1 MYLILSYFMRVIV
14 TGSVGT
20 GKTTVAKALAK
31 KFKLKYMDVN
41 KIIKENKL
49 VEGYDKELDTKL
61 VDVNK
66 LVKVLI
72 KIIKRNKNIVID
84 SHLSHYLPKKYVDWC
99 VVVKCNLKILK
110 KRLKKRG
117 YSERK
122 IRENLDSEIFNVCLN
137 EAREKKH
144 NIIVID
150 TTKDFKI

>member
-1 MYLILSYFMRVIV
+1 MRVIV
-14 TGSVGT
+14 TGSAGT

>member
-1 MYLILSYFMRVIV
+1 MRVIV
-14 TGSVGT
+14 TGSAGS
-20 GKTTVAKALAK
+20 GKTIVAKALAK
-31 KFKLKYMDVN
+31 KFKLKYIDIN

-72 KIIKRNKNIVID
+72 KVIKKNKNIVID
-84 SHLSHYLPKKYVDWC
+84 SHLSHYLPRKYVDWC

-110 KRLKKRG
+110 KRLKKRN
-117 YSERK
+117 YNERK
-122 IRENLDSEIFNVCLN
+122 IRENLDSEIFDVCLN

-150 TTKDFKI
+150 TSKGFKI